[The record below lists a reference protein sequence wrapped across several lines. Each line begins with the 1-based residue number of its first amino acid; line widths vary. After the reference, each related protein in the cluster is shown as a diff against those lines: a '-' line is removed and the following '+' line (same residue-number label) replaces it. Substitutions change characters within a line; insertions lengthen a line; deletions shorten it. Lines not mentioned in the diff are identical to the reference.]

1 MNTNPMQLLQMIRG
15 GQNPQQLML
24 SMLEKQSNT
33 PLGAN
38 LLNMARNNDTQ
49 GIEQV
54 ARNLASQKGIDF
66 DKEFAAFRQQLG
78 I

>member
-38 LLNMARNNDTQ
+38 LLNMARNNDT
-49 GIEQV
+49 
-54 ARNLASQKGIDF
+54 
-66 DKEFAAFRQQLG
+66 
-78 I
+78 